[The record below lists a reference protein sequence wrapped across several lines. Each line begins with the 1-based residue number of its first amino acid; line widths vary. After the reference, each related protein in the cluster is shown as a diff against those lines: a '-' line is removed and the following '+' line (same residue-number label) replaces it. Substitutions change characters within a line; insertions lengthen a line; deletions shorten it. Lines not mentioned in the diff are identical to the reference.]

1 MAKATMDLIRRS
13 EEKADNTVREAR
25 KEAER
30 MIEAAKAEAAKRKK
44 EAGKAAAELV
54 EGAKAEALAAA
65 ETGQCKKEVRYQ
77 RNGRQTAERSSKN
90 GDQGAELISRNSS
103 AKKVM
108 RVWQYCRHRRFISVR

>member
-44 EAGKAAAELV
+44 EAG
-54 EGAKAEALAAA
+54 
-65 ETGQCKKEVRYQ
+65 
-77 RNGRQTAERSSKN
+77 S
-90 GDQGAELISRNSS
+90 
-103 AKKVM
+103 
-108 RVWQYCRHRRFISVR
+108 

>member
-1 MAKATMDLIRRS
+1 MAKATMDLIHRS

-65 ETGQCKKEVRYQ
+65 ETE
-77 RNGRQTAERSSKN
+77 AEEYAR
-90 GDQGAELISRNSS
+90 DS
-103 AKKVM
+103 AKK
-108 RVWQYCRHRRFISVR
+108 RSDIRETADKRRKEAVKMVIRELN